1 MSMISAV
8 DLLIKRLSKMPG
20 LGPRSARRAVLD
32 LIKNPERN
40 LHPLIKALQDVSDSV
55 TTCEVCHNID
65 IQSPCKI
72 CEDAKRQ
79 DSSLCVVADVSDVWA
94 IERSQVY
101 RGKYH
106 VLGGT
111 LSAMEGRGPE
121 QLNLADLKF
130 RVDALTERDA
140 TQAESHEPLEIIL
153 ALGATV
159 GGQTTVHY
167 VEDMLSGYKVKIS
180 HLSHGLPVGGELDYL
195 DDGTLSLAFKAR
207 R

>member
-1 MSMISAV
+1 MISTV

-40 LHPLIKALQDVSDSV
+40 LHPLIKALQDVADAV

-65 IQSPCKI
+65 VQSPCKL

-79 DSSLCVVADVSDVWA
+79 DTSLCIVADVSDVWA
-94 IERSQVY
+94 IERSQVF

-106 VLGGT
+106 ILGGT

-121 QLNLADLKF
+121 QLNLSDLKF
-130 RVDALTERDA
+130 RVDAV
-140 TQAESHEPLEIIL
+140 TQTQGEETLEVIL

-159 GGQTTVHY
+159 GGQTTAHY
-167 VEDMLSGYKVKIS
+167 IEDMLNGYRVKIS